1 MVFGCLEKVS
11 RGKHTNMLN
20 YLKVEKDI
28 ILSRT
33 LSLASLWWLG

>member
-1 MVFGCLEKVS
+1 
-11 RGKHTNMLN
+11 MLN

-28 ILSRT
+28 ILPRT